1 MGIHFKTALR
11 NIVRS
16 PFQAIAA
23 VLVLMITFFVVTM
36 LTTLLYSSG
45 QLLRYFET
53 RPQVIAFLKT
63 DAPVGDIFQLQQ
75 KLASDPRIKEV
86 HYVSKED
93 ALKIYKEATSE
104 NPLLGELVSPTA
116 FPASLEF
123 SLVSLDHAQE
133 LIDELK
139 GEKLVDQVGFT
150 ANLGGEAT
158 LKNTIEKLKSITYYL
173 RLGGGIFV
181 LVLSVTSLLVLLIV
195 ISMRLMAR
203 REEVDILK
211 LMGAGRFFVIAPV
224 VIEALIY
231 VLAGVFLGW
240 LLAFVLILYFSPSL
254 IGYFGQMEILPK
266 DTTTLLK
273 FSLLV
278 LGAEWLIGSLLAF
291 LGSFV
296 SISRLSKKK
305 A

>member
-11 NIVRS
+11 NINQVSLSGYCRG
-16 PFQAIAA
+16 FGFDDY
-23 VLVLMITFFVVTM
+23 FFVVTM
-36 LTTLLYSSG
+36 LTALLYSSG

-63 DAPVGDIFQLQQ
+63 DAQVGDIFQLQQ

-86 HYVSKED
+86 RYVSKED

-181 LVLSVTSLLVLLIV
+181 LVLSATSLLVLLIV

-211 LMGAGRFFVIAPV
+211 LMGA
-224 VIEALIY
+224 
-231 VLAGVFLGW
+231 AG
-240 LLAFVLILYFSPSL
+240 FSS
-254 IGYFGQMEILPK
+254 
-266 DTTTLLK
+266 
-273 FSLLV
+273 
-278 LGAEWLIGSLLAF
+278 
-291 LGSFV
+291 
-296 SISRLSKKK
+296 SRLL
-305 A
+305 